1 MMGAQQSLPPYAVH
15 APQPAPPHP
24 VVHAQQ
30 QPIPAPP
37 AAKMAAPPL
46 EQRCIACLN
55 YHYHDHPSVL
65 AKGANFQTFVYPADS
80 PRDKFDGI
88 MIAGIPEW
96 FGRLTF
102 RSGAAY
108 EGGFRAGEFNGFG
121 HYVVEN
127 QYEYLGGWN
136 DGKKEGFGREVKI
149 DFSGAREE
157 YVGGWKDDQR
167 HGEGWINGR
176 DWVRYYMG
184 SQVAQVI

>member
-1 MMGAQQSLPPYAVH
+1 
-15 APQPAPPHP
+15 
-24 VVHAQQ
+24 
-30 QPIPAPP
+30 
-37 AAKMAAPPL
+37 
-46 EQRCIACLN
+46 
-55 YHYHDHPSVL
+55 
-65 AKGANFQTFVYPADS
+65 
-80 PRDKFDGI
+80 
-88 MIAGIPEW
+88 MIADVPEW

-136 DGKKEGFGREVKI
+136 DGKKEGFGREVTI
-149 DFSGAREE
+149 DGFGAREE

-184 SQVAQVI
+184 SRVPQVIL